1 MPFTRGMRAMLLG
14 LLLAA
19 CATET
24 ETAPVTDTASHV
36 FVVEGELAD
45 AASQAVELWTSASG
59 GEFAPVLVAGQAP
72 GIQIRLVDAVDDC
85 GATGELFGCWKGH
98 DQVIEIAR
106 TLAPELRASTIAH
119 EIGHHLGLEHAQ
131 GGDVLMDPHRSRFH
145 RLAPC
150 VSREDV
156 EAAGFEG
163 IGACL

>member
-1 MPFTRGMRAMLLG
+1 MPFMVDMRAMLLA

-19 CATET
+19 CATEN
-24 ETAPVTDTASHV
+24 EAPPVADTASHV
-36 FVVEGELAD
+36 FVVDADLAD

-59 GEFAPVLVAGQAP
+59 GEFAPVLVTGEAT
-72 GIQIRLVDAVDDC
+72 GIQIRLVDAVTDC
-85 GATGELFGCWKGH
+85 GAGEFFGCWKAHG
-98 DQVIEIAR
+98 QVIEVSR
-106 TLAPELRASTIAH
+106 SLAPELRASTIAH
-119 EIGHHLGLEHAQ
+119 EIGHHLGLEHVELSGA
-131 GGDVLMDPHRSRFH
+131 LMDPHRSRFH